1 MDGFWLEKHY
11 LDKHVGWEDGY
22 VTYYKEDDV
31 EIDNSKNQKLYV
43 LSHFYCIGKDKT
55 KEKHR
60 ILSVC
65 LSKLGARK
73 KIKEYQKIEGFSS
86 HISNFYIEEY
96 ILDEKKI
103 K

>member
-1 MDGFWLEKHY
+1 MLDGKVVML
-11 LDKHVGWEDGY
+11 LN
-22 VTYYKEDDV
+22 YKEDEV
-31 EIDNSKNQKLYV
+31 KIDNSKNQKLYV
-43 LSHFYCIGKDKT
+43 LSHFYYTGKDKI

-65 LSKLGARK
+65 LSKLEARK

-103 K
+103 NKRRRSYTNLAN